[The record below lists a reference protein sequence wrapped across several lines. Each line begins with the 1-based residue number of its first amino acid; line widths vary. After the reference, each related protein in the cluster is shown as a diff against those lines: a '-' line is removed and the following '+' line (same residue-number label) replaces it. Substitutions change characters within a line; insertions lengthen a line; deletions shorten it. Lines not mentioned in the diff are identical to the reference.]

1 MSLPGGKNAVRRGK
15 IGKING
21 KRKKV
26 KVIRGT
32 ASHLYSFIR
41 LAEVVRQ
48 LGSPVSSLRH
58 GPTLLLS
65 QTWTGSVWFI
75 CSLMS

>member
-1 MSLPGGKNAVRRGK
+1 MQSEEEE
-15 IGKING
+15 IGKEMENEQ
-21 KRKKV
+21 KV

-58 GPTLLLS
+58 GPTLFLS